1 MNPPA
6 PDPVLPIEPQECEP
20 PGFRQ
25 PAGRQLKFA
34 VRNGLARAL
43 LPLARLLD
51 APGRYV
57 TILSYHRVLPG
68 FPAGSPRSAVVDPRQ
83 FDEQMR
89 LLAAE
94 GYATL
99 SLAEFGRIVRQ
110 GTPAPLRRPVLITFD
125 DGYADNYLLA
135 LEIAARHGA
144 TLNFFLPTGIIG
156 QPQWPYPR
164 SQRTPQ
170 EEWHMRRHPQ
180 LWRPLTWDEARAMRQ
195 AGAHL
200 GCHGYLHQ
208 RLSRLGG
215 TGLDGEIAAS
225 AAAFAEHLGERPR
238 HFSIPWG
245 DPDAFGE
252 EALDRL
258 REHGFECIYTTEPRR
273 TRLPAA
279 GDVFPR
285 ISVREHDD
293 PASFARKLRGAHD
306 LLNRLLAP
314 LRGGL

>member
-1 MNPPA
+1 MTLDLANRNQEA
-6 PDPVLPIEPQECEP
+6 RELAGEPVI
-20 PGFRQ
+20 FRQ
-25 PAGRQLKFA
+25 PLRRKVKFA
-34 VRNGLARAL
+34 LRDALAQTL
-43 LPLARLLD
+43 LPVARLNNRFRPHL
-51 APGRYV
+51 P
-57 TILSYHRVLPG
+57 ILSYHRVLPD
-68 FPAGSPRSAVVDPRQ
+68 FPAGSSPSAVVSPEAFENQLKYLVR
-83 FDEQMR
+83 
-89 LLAAE
+89 A
-94 GYATL
+94 GYTAL
-99 SLAEFGRIVRQ
+99 SLESFKSIIEN
-110 GTPAPLRRPVLITFD
+110 PAGAPPRPVLITFD